1 MLNTPEILVIGGGTP
16 LHKLLVSG
24 GYTVLQADG
33 AAEADGWRQ
42 NAGYSPDLIL
52 LHLGSPPDDAHGLLR
67 KLRDGYRKPVI
78 VISGLSKE
86 KDVIEALDNGA
97 SDYLIKPFRSGELL
111 ARIRAALRSAT
122 LPVDDSEPMIR
133 SKGLEIDLL
142 SRTVKKD
149 NEWLKL
155 TATQYSLLVLFG
167 KNPGKVLTHQ
177 YLLREIWGSDYTGEL
192 QYLRVFVGQL
202 RKKIEKDANSPEYII
217 TESGIGYR
225 FLGEGDKPTEQ
236 VLP

>member
-1 MLNTPEILVIGGGTP
+1 MPNTPEILVIGGGTP
-16 LHKLLVSG
+16 LHKLLASD

-33 AAEADGWRQ
+33 AAEEGGWRH
-42 NAGYSPDLIL
+42 NAGYSPDLVL
-52 LHLGSPPDDAHGLLR
+52 LHLGSPSTGDYGHGLLR
-67 KLRDGYRKPVI
+67 KLWDGYRKPVI
-78 VISGLSKE
+78 VISALSKE
-86 KDVIEALDNGA
+86 KDIIEALDNGA
-97 SDYLIKPFRSGELL
+97 SDYLVKPFRSGELL

-122 LPVDDSEPMIR
+122 LPVEDGEPVIR

-202 RKKIEKDANSPEYII
+202 RKKIEKDVNSPEHII

-225 FLGEGDKPTEQ
+225 FLGE
-236 VLP
+236 VL